1 MLLILEQFPTDI
13 KRGNNKN
20 RNDINICRSYNGLI
34 KIEYTGTEYE
44 THKDAM
50 NEAAVMTATK
60 VS

>member
-1 MLLILEQFPTDI
+1 MLLILEYFPIDI
-13 KRGNNKN
+13 KRGITKIEMIST
-20 RNDINICRSYNGLI
+20 RCRSYNGLI

>member
-13 KRGNNKN
+13 KRGTKIEMIST
-20 RNDINICRSYNGLI
+20 RCRSYNGLI

-50 NEAAVMTATK
+50 NESAIMTATK